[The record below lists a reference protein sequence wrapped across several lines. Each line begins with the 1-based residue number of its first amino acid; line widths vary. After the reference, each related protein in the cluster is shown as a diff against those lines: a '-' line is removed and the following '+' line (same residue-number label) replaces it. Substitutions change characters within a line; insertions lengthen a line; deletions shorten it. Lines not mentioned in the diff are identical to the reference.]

1 MTSPKNEH
9 AHITRFQLRSLDEL
23 AQRPKH
29 LQPPLMQGIIN
40 AAEIT
45 VSLSLACSRRILP
58 IMSMVITPHTP
69 LLKNSAE

>member
-29 LQPPLMQGIIN
+29 LQRKITALAFTATL
-40 AAEIT
+40 AA
-45 VSLSLACSRRILP
+45 
-58 IMSMVITPHTP
+58 
-69 LLKNSAE
+69 SALWAEFHDVDRFPSQ